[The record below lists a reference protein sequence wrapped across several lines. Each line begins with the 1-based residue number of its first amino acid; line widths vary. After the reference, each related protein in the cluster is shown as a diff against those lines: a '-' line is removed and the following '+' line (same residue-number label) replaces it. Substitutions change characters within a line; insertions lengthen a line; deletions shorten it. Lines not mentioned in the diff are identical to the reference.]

1 MRVIKSP
8 AFDADPL
15 VAIVFWI
22 QLKTTDDAV
31 TGGEKLPLRG
41 EFHGLLVIH
50 W

>member
-8 AFDADPL
+8 AFAADPL
-15 VAIVFWI
+15 VVTAFWT
-22 QLKTTDDAV
+22 QLKTTDDAA
-31 TGGEKLPLRG
+31 TGEERPPLPG